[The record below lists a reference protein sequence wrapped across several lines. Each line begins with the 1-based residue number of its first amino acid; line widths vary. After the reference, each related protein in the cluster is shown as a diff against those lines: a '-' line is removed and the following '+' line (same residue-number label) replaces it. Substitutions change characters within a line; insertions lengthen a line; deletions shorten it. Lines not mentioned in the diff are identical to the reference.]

1 MSREDSTLAP
11 GENPVEV
18 ASLGNPK
25 PRPGPSKHEACPH
38 CGNVAV
44 LEKSISLKFVCGVCG
59 KARVPIDDPTVV
71 RRFDERD
78 ALARATTARN
88 ASRVWTAISATSGA
102 FAIVS
107 MLFLA
112 LAVAFASPPL
122 IATVAALLAALTP
135 LGFAVFGRTRA
146 TSHAAALG
154 PALEEGWAA
163 AARDV
168 VEARGDVSAEALA
181 KLMRVDGTWAERVH
195 ASLGAQPGVRARV
208 RDEDAALSFE
218 ADRPK
223 VRVKADEAQAPTT
236 EEENATDEATEA
248 PAEAKR
254 ERA

>member
-11 GENPVEV
+11 GGNPVEPPT
-18 ASLGNPK
+18 LGNPA
-25 PRPGPSKHEACPH
+25 PRPGPSAHERCPH

-44 LEKSISLKFVCGVCG
+44 LERSTSLKFVCGVCG
-59 KARVPIDDPTVV
+59 KARVPIDDPKLE

-88 ASRVWTAISATSGA
+88 ASRAWAAVSATSGA
-102 FAIVS
+102 FSIVS
-107 MLFLA
+107 MMFLA

-122 IATVAALLAALTP
+122 LATVVAALAALTP
-135 LGFAVFGRTRA
+135 LVFAVWGRRRGVA
-146 TSHAAALG
+146 HQAALA

-163 AARDV
+163 AAREV

-181 KLMRVDGTWAERVH
+181 KLLRVDGAWAERVH

-208 RDEDAALSFE
+208 RDDDAALSFE
-218 ADRPK
+218 SASPRL
-223 VRVKADEAQAPTT
+223 RVKPGDADGADDGA
-236 EEENATDEATEA
+236 ATAEDA
-248 PAEAKR
+248 AEAKR